1 MKEVMKVRELVARLA
16 IADPEDIVVIE
27 TSSHCLFLLNPRSGM
42 FQPLYLLE
50 EAPALTERDKGFL
63 CSLLVRF

>member
-27 TSSHCLFLLNPRSGM
+27 TGSHRLFLLNPRLGM
-42 FQPLYLLE
+42 FQPLYLVD
-50 EAPALTERDKGFL
+50 EAPALTERDKEFL
-63 CSLLVRF
+63 CSLRVRF

>member
-1 MKEVMKVRELVARLA
+1 MKVRELVARLA

-27 TSSHCLFLLNPRSGM
+27 TGSHCLFLLNPRLEM

-50 EAPALTERDKGFL
+50 EAPALTERDKEFL
-63 CSLLVRF
+63 CSLRVRF